1 MPFTDLIDLPA
12 APLQRGNLGPSANSE
27 TRSRARNRYSAAMEI
42 RSGGISVAF
51 FRVAA
56 QRRSTRRR
64 ASARHF
70 DHGWKCTPA
79 GMFTARGKI
88 RQTRLQAHL
97 YFIDTLS
104 AAPAD
109 VPWRLNYR
117 YASPAEELA
126 RYVHFSIKRLY
137 RPDKYY

>member
-79 GMFTARGKI
+79 GNVYGARENKTNKVTGAFVFYRYFVGRACGRSMAIELSI
-88 RQTRLQAHL
+88 RVARRGTGAVRSLLNKAA
-97 YFIDTLS
+97 LS
-104 AAPAD
+104 A
-109 VPWRLNYR
+109 R
-117 YASPAEELA
+117 
-126 RYVHFSIKRLY
+126 
-137 RPDKYY
+137 